1 MSTETTNPAPETK
14 KVNLGDD
21 LSQQDALGILIQGVR
36 FGQSKGIYSLED
48 AALLNKAVGVFIKK
62 DETANAG
69 QPETP
74 PAV

>member
-1 MSTETTNPAPETK
+1 MSETTPSTETK
-14 KVNLGDD
+14 KVSLNDE

-62 DETANAG
+62 DETAAS

-74 PAV
+74 PAA